1 MEAKGEHP
9 KAPSLMLLQYYFPHQ
24 NAKPNPALYNGRM
37 CGILALFNLS
47 QNRPPDGS
55 RLMAGLSAMRHR
67 GPDGLKYWLAP
78 DGQAA
83 LGHAR
88 LAIVAVR
95 DGDQPLT
102 NEDQSLHLV
111 VNGELYDH
119 INIGKELVKRGHTLA
134 TSSDSEIAL
143 HLYEEYGLEFLNH
156 LRGEFALC
164 LYDVNKE
171 RLIVARDRFGIKPV
185 CYAVQDGQLMV
196 ASETKALFAMGL
208 AAEFDDES
216 VFHTLNM
223 QYVLPDR
230 TLFKGVKQL
239 PPGHFLLAQ
248 DGQIRIEK
256 YFDLDY
262 PVETIKTSKSDQS
275 KTAEKQLTQ
284 KQEQELISQFAEI
297 FEESVRLRLFSEF
310 PVVCHLSG
318 GLDSS
323 SVLAMAAKNSSAPID
338 CFTVAFE
345 EEGYN
350 ELDIAKEMAAK
361 AGGRLHIVP
370 VTARD
375 IVENL
380 EEACFKSEGLAVNG
394 HLTAKHL
401 LNKAIH
407 QAGFRVSL
415 TGEGAD
421 EVLAGYPH
429 LRSDI
434 LKASGNSEKLAA
446 LHAANPMSKG
456 IMLASGR
463 SLSLACV
470 QEALGYVPGFLEAKG
485 TLGYKM
491 LSVANED
498 FLAQSHLQN
507 RDAYKDLLAQFDLD
521 GQIKDRHPVHQSLYL
536 WSKTALANYILRTLG
551 DGVEMGQS
559 LEGRLPFLDH
569 KLFEFLRTVPMS
581 MKIHCDNEKYIL
593 KEAMKPY
600 ITDTIYNRHKHPF
613 VAPPVSR
620 FAGGD
625 VRKLIREKLAS
636 KAFANI
642 AFYDQTK
649 VLALFDRL
657 ENMDDEER
665 AATDPV
671 FMTALSYL
679 AIQERL
685 ICR

>member
-1 MEAKGEHP
+1 
-9 KAPSLMLLQYYFPHQ
+9 
-24 NAKPNPALYNGRM
+24 M

-47 QNRPPDGS
+47 EKRPADGS
-55 RLMAGLSAMRHR
+55 RLEAGLAAMRHR
-67 GPDGLKYWLAP
+67 GPDGLKYWQAP
-78 DGQAA
+78 DGRAA

-88 LAIVAVR
+88 LAIVAVK
-95 DGDQPLT
+95 DGDQPLQ
-102 NEDQSLHLV
+102 NEDKSLHLV

-119 INIGKELVKRGHTLA
+119 IRTGKDLAQRGHKLA

-143 HLYEEYGLEFLNH
+143 HLYEEYGLDFLSH
-156 LRGEFALC
+156 LRGEFALA
-164 LYDVNKE
+164 LYDDKKQ

-185 CYAVQDGQLMV
+185 CYAVQDGQLLV
-196 ASETKALFAMGL
+196 ASEAKALFAMGL
-208 AAEFDDES
+208 TAEFDAQS

-230 TLFKGVKQL
+230 TLFSGVKQL

-248 DGQIRIEK
+248 DGQIRVEK

-262 PVETIKTSKSDQS
+262 PVESSGTPVEAASRTS
-275 KTAEKQLTQ
+275 TASYADKPLSER
-284 KQEQELISQFAEI
+284 QERELIAEFASL

-323 SVLAMAAKNSSAPID
+323 SVLAMAAKHTPEPIN

-350 ELDIAKEMAAK
+350 ELEIAREMAAK
-361 AGGRLHIVP
+361 VGGQLHVVP
-370 VTARD
+370 VNARD
-375 IVENL
+375 IIENIDD
-380 EEACFKSEGLAVNG
+380 ACYKSEGLAVNG

-434 LKASGNSEKLAA
+434 LKVSGNSEKLAA

-470 QEALGYVPGFLEAKG
+470 EDALGYVPGFLEAKG

-498 FLAQSHLQN
+498 YLRQNNLQH
-507 RDAYKDLLAQFDLD
+507 RDAYKDLLAQFDID
-521 GQIKDRHPVHQSLYL
+521 GQIKGRHPVHQSLYL

-581 MKIHCDNEKYIL
+581 MKIHGDNEKYIL

-600 ITDTIYNRHKHPF
+600 ITSTIYNRHKHPF

-620 FAGGD
+620 FGSSE
-625 VRKLIREKLAS
+625 VRSLVREKLAS
-636 KAFANI
+636 KSFGELE
-642 AFYDQTK
+642 FYDQTK
-649 VLALFDRL
+649 ILALFDRL
-657 ENMDDEER
+657 ESMDNEER

-679 AIQERL
+679 AIKERL
-685 ICR
+685 IAK

>member
-1 MEAKGEHP
+1 
-9 KAPSLMLLQYYFPHQ
+9 
-24 NAKPNPALYNGRM
+24 M

-47 QNRPPDGS
+47 EKRPADSS
-55 RLMAGLSAMRHR
+55 RLEAGLAAMRHR
-67 GPDGLKYWLAP
+67 GPDGLKYWQAA
-78 DGQAA
+78 DGRAA

-88 LAIVAVR
+88 LAIVAVK
-95 DGDQPLT
+95 DGDQPLQ
-102 NEDQSLHLV
+102 NEDGSLHLV

-119 INIGKELVKRGHTLA
+119 IRTGKDLAQRGHKIA

-143 HLYEEYGLEFLNH
+143 HLYEEYGLDFLSH
-156 LRGEFALC
+156 LRGEFALA
-164 LYDVNKE
+164 LYDDKKQ

-185 CYAVQDGQLMV
+185 CYAVQDGQLLV
-196 ASETKALFAMGL
+196 ASEAKALFAMGL
-208 AAEFDDES
+208 TAEFDPES

-230 TLFKGVKQL
+230 TLFSGVKQL

-248 DGQIRIEK
+248 DGQIRVEK
-256 YFDLDY
+256 YFDMDY
-262 PVETIKTSKSDQS
+262 PVESGRVTDKPLS
-275 KTAEKQLTQ
+275 ETQ
-284 KQEQELISQFAEI
+284 ERELIAEFAEL

-323 SVLAMAAKNSSAPID
+323 SVLAMAAKNSSEPIN
-338 CFTVAFE
+338 CFTVSFA
-345 EEGYN
+345 EEGYD
-350 ELDIAKEMAAK
+350 ELSIAREMAQK
-361 AGGRLHIVP
+361 VDGQLHVVP
-370 VTARD
+370 VSARD
-375 IVENL
+375 IVENM
-380 EEACFKSEGLAVNG
+380 EDACFKSEGLAVNG

-470 QEALGYVPGFLEAKG
+470 EDALGYVPGFLEAKG

-491 LSVANED
+491 LAVANED
-498 FLAQSHLQN
+498 FLRQNNLQH
-507 RDAYKDLLAQFDLD
+507 RDAYKDLLAHFDID
-521 GQIKDRHPVHQSLYL
+521 GQIKGRHPVHQSLYL

-569 KLFEFLRTVPMS
+569 KLFEFLRKLPMS
-581 MKIHCDNEKYIL
+581 MKIHGDNEKYIL

-600 ITDTIYNRHKHPF
+600 ITSTIYNRHKHPF

-620 FAGGD
+620 FAGSD
-625 VRKLIREKLAS
+625 VRDLIREKLAS
-636 KAFANI
+636 KSFGEL

-657 ENMDDEER
+657 ESMNDEER

-679 AIQERL
+679 AIKERL
-685 ICR
+685 IAK